1 MVTISSDQ
9 GFRAERG
16 VKILFFGYYVR
27 NGLIL
32 DIEGKSGVLVFIP
45 KTTGLYLPENEVVF
59 RDFV

>member
-1 MVTISSDQ
+1 MVTITSDQ

-16 VKILFFGYYVR
+16 VKIFFFGNCVR

-32 DIEGKSGVLVFIP
+32 DIEGESGVLVFIP
-45 KTTGLYLPENEVVF
+45 KTTDLYLLENEVVF